1 MEFLETPLV
10 SALGQITELTGGGMR
25 FDVSH
30 LPMNCHDVPVT
41 RTMEQPARHFLAVT
55 LEELA
60 MRAELKGETIVLK
73 RREPKGGASISES
86 Q

>member
-1 MEFLETPLV
+1 
-10 SALGQITELTGGGMR
+10 
-25 FDVSH
+25 
-30 LPMNCHDVPVT
+30 
-41 RTMEQPARHFLAVT
+41 MEQPARHFLAVT